1 MDELK
6 IKLTTNKIAKGLLTT
21 ILNKIIHKK
30 LGYDI
35 DVQLNDVNVT
45 VVDGKVHLHIDV
57 DAETTKDEFMK
68 IVNTIM

>member
-21 ILNKIIHKK
+21 ILNKVIHKK
-30 LGYDI
+30 LGYNIDI
-35 DVQLNDVNVT
+35 QISDVDVT
-45 VVDGKVHLHIDV
+45 VVDGKVHLHINA

-68 IVNTIM
+68 IVNTIV